1 MALEILEPK
10 GSSTSLA
17 YTLYML
23 GCVAW
28 DEDDDVEAGRWA
40 SRALQEILVLRFHE
54 LLAYELVF
62 VTGLVL
68 DQAPDLAARVLGAAR
83 EAFQRAGVAIQSGEE
98 ARAAE
103 MEAVLL
109 SELGKQAFNELAGAG
124 ALLTVPEAVALA
136 NEALTHIGRS
146 AGSLRSR

>member
-1 MALEILEPK
+1 M
-10 GSSTSLA
+10 
-17 YTLYML
+17 
-23 GCVAW
+23 
-28 DEDDDVEAGRWA
+28 
-40 SRALQEILVLRFHE
+40 
-54 LLAYELVF
+54 F

-68 DQAPDLAARVLGAAR
+68 DSAPDVAARVLGAAR

-109 SELGKQAFNELAGAG
+109 SKLGKQAFHELAGAG
-124 ALLTVPEAVALA
+124 TLLTVPEAVALA

-146 AGSLRSR
+146 AGSLRSQ